1 MTNLNLQNMVAAL
14 GAEVLTRDTVYIH
27 NSWDMNM
34 LTPSRQTKLM
44 ADMATLV
51 GPERM
56 DYSYLRP
63 LQDAIN
69 KLHKRSKP
77 NFIMEP
83 VVFSAIMAPPGGK
96 KPVQQ
101 RICRL
106 GRRGYNEVQMDWETN
121 PRVDQVGFRRPGDP
135 YYSVLVTIEH
145 KSLGTE
151 FVYYVTHLAMSKSK
165 LKNHKP
171 KAIADL
177 YARAT
182 NVFKSATS
190 AIRCVESAYP
200 VSTHVAA
207 CTVARNSDHVV
218 STLKQHFKAAF
229 GKLRNETSQTLITPG
244 LQLPLLDILVA
255 LMRGE
260 TPAEVTH
267 PTLRKVMEEY
277 CNSERELIEQQRD
290 SPVSEHVLM
299 VTSFGDE
306 PTGCVFYTNKRNEFY
321 MRQIESLDCLP
332 VAVVGRLQTVA
343 INRQS
348 GTIAGVGAV
357 VPHFKGLLRDGIDC
371 IAVLVTEDEL
381 KSVFEGQLL

>member
-1 MTNLNLQNMVAAL
+1 MVAAL
-14 GAEVLTRDTVYIH
+14 GAEVLTRDTVYLH

-83 VVFSAIMAPPGGK
+83 VVFSAIMSPPPSTNAPK
-96 KPVQQ
+96 

-106 GRRGYNEVQMDWETN
+106 GRNRYNESQMQWETT
-121 PRVDQVGFRRPGDP
+121 PYIDQVGFRRPGDP
-135 YYSVLVTIEH
+135 YYSALVAIEH
-145 KSLGTE
+145 RSVGTE

-165 LKNHKP
+165 LKSHKP
-171 KAIADL
+171 KVIADL

-207 CTVARNSDHVV
+207 RTIARNSDHVV
-218 STLKQHFKAAF
+218 NTLNQHFKNALSN
-229 GKLRNETSQTLITPG
+229 LRQKTRDNLTDRKVEG
-244 LQLPLLDILVA
+244 PLLDMLVA
-255 LMRGE
+255 LLRGE
-260 TPAEVTH
+260 TLSAITH
-267 PTLRKVMEEY
+267 PELRTVMEEY
-277 CNSERELIEQQRD
+277 YNSERELIEQQRD

-299 VTSFGDE
+299 VTSFGDD

-343 INRQS
+343 INKRS

-357 VPHFKGLLRDGIDC
+357 VPHYKGLLRDGIDC
-371 IAVLVTEDEL
+371 IAVCVTEDEL
-381 KSVFEGQLL
+381 KSVFEGQL

>member
-27 NSWDMNM
+27 NSWEMNM

-44 ADMATLV
+44 TDMATLV

-83 VVFSAIMAPPGGK
+83 VVFSAIMAPPNGR

-106 GRRGYNEVQMDWETN
+106 GRRVYNEVQMDWETN

-218 STLKQHFKAAF
+218 STLKQHFKNAF
-229 GKLRNETSQTLITPG
+229 SDLRQRTVGKLIESRA
-244 LQLPLLDILVA
+244 PLLDMMVA

-260 TPAEVTH
+260 TLSAVTH
-267 PTLRKVMEEY
+267 PDLRKVMEEY
-277 CNSERELIEQQRD
+277 CNSERELMEQHRD

-343 INRQS
+343 INKLS

-357 VPHFKGLLRDGIDC
+357 VPHYKGLLRDGIDC

-381 KSVFEGQLL
+381 KSVFEGQL